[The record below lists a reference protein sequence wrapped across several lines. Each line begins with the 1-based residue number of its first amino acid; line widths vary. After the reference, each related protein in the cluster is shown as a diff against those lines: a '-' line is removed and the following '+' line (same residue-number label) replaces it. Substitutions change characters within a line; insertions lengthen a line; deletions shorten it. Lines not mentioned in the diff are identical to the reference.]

1 MHGHFHAKHAVQA
14 AEKAGAGHVHE
25 WNSARSVA
33 CQSLQSRISARRA
46 GMCAKRTEQ
55 RVDVRAL
62 AAAAARSPA
71 TDDCPGAPWA
81 AAASCSAEGMVT
93 AAAVTAVALPLAC
106 AGALVP

>member
-62 AAAAARSPA
+62 AAAAVQRI
-71 TDDCPGAPWA
+71 G
-81 AAASCSAEGMVT
+81 EH
-93 AAAVTAVALPLAC
+93 LAHYL
-106 AGALVP
+106 LVLREIPRD